1 MLDDLLRNAPDA
13 SERPRTLDD
22 EALLDLY
29 SRRVA
34 SVVDRVGPSVV
45 RVDNLSAPGAPA
57 RGGGRGQGGGIGSG
71 VVIAPDG
78 LILTNSHVVRGAYR
92 LRVALPEGGE
102 AEARLLGDDPDTDLA
117 LLRAELPRGVPAA
130 SLGDSKTLKRG
141 HLAVA
146 IGNPLGFE
154 WTATAG
160 IVSALGRSLRGERG
174 KLIDD
179 VIQTDAALNP
189 GNSGGPLV
197 SSAGEVVGINTA
209 IIGGAQ
215 GLCFAVSSNTAL
227 FVVGEFLR
235 HGRVRR
241 AHLGVAA
248 QTVPVARRVALALGV
263 GERAVRIGELE
274 RGGPAEAGG
283 LMVGDRIVE
292 LDGRPVSGADDL
304 VRLLDGNRIGRSVTV
319 TALREGK
326 LVAREVRPTERRAG

>member
-1 MLDDLLRNAPDA
+1 MLDELLRPSPDA
-13 SERPRTLDD
+13 AERPEAFGD

-29 SRRVA
+29 SRRVS

-45 RVDNLSAPGAPA
+45 RVDNLAAPGERGRGTG
-57 RGGGRGQGGGIGSG
+57 RGGGMGSG

-78 LILTNSHVVRGAYR
+78 LILTNSHVVRGASN
-92 LRVALPEGGE
+92 LRVAVPEGGD

-174 KLIDD
+174 RLIDD

-197 SSAGEVVGINTA
+197 ASSGQVVGINTA
-209 IIGGAQ
+209 TIGGAQ

-241 AHLGVAA
+241 AHLGLAA

-274 RGGPAEAGG
+274 PGGPAEAGG
-283 LMVGDRIVE
+283 LLVGDRIVR
-292 LDGRPVSGADDL
+292 LDLRPVNGADDL
-304 VRLLDGNRIGRSVTV
+304 LRLLDGSRVGRSVTV
-319 TALREGK
+319 TALRDGK
-326 LVAREVRPTERRAG
+326 LVEREVRPVERRA